1 METCR
6 VSPRIKKT
14 IPTRVMGTVIGREES
29 VIERHGMFNNVLSGS
44 LLLAGSLRCSRL
56 LCNKFDYFLGHHF
69 HLPND
74 TTLDDFDPLLL

>member
-1 METCR
+1 
-6 VSPRIKKT
+6 
-14 IPTRVMGTVIGREES
+14 MGTVIGREES

-44 LLLAGSLRCSRL
+44 LLLAGSLRC
-56 LCNKFDYFLGHHF
+56 HHF